1 MLNKNVFSFANAGFG
16 LLLLSYRQRFGV
28 TLPELSSESGIPL
41 SVLEEIELGNLAPDK
56 NVLAILSLY
65 FNEDFEFP
73 EDSPLDTPAN
83 NN

>member
-1 MLNKNVFSFANAGFG
+1 MNKNVFSFANAGFG

-28 TLPELSSESGIPL
+28 TLPELSGIPL

-65 FNEDFEFP
+65 FNENFEFP

>member
-1 MLNKNVFSFANAGFG
+1 MNKNVFSFANAGFG

-28 TLPELSSESGIPL
+28 TLPESGIPL

>member
-1 MLNKNVFSFANAGFG
+1 M
-16 LLLLSYRQRFGV
+16 LSYRQRFGV

-65 FNEDFEFP
+65 FNENFELKLF
-73 EDSPLDTPAN
+73 DSEAVKIHPYDLKELTKKYEHLIG
-83 NN
+83 